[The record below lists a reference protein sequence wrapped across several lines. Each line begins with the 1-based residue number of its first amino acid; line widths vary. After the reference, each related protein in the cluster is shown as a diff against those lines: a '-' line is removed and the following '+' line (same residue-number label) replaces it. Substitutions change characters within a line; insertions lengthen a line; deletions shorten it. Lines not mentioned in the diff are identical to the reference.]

1 MKYVKRKE
9 YLDFLNRHRD
19 KKIIKIVSGVR
30 RSGKSTLF
38 ELFKDELRA
47 EGIQP
52 DQLITMNFED
62 MDNEPYLQADK
73 LYHHISKLLI
83 PNKMNYVFLD
93 EIQNVD
99 HFEKAVNS
107 LFLKDNVDLYL
118 TGSNAYFLSSDIA
131 TVLSGRYVELK
142 MLPLSF
148 KEYVEWNRQ
157 NNVVKKNEE
166 LFNQYLESSFPY
178 TLFVDSEKEKLEY
191 LQGIYS
197 TVVLKDIVARLSVR
211 DVEVLER
218 IIRTLFSDIGSLV
231 NVNKIKNT
239 LVSSGY
245 KASNPSISNY
255 LTGITDSLIM
265 YPVSQYDIHG
275 RRLLGTQKKYYAVD
289 VGLRRLL
296 LADHRQ
302 DFGHIIE
309 NIVFLE
315 LKRRGYEVYVGN
327 TGKYEVDFVAV
338 DAKQNVEYYQV
349 SLTTLDE
356 KTLQRELRSLQAIND
371 QYPKYL
377 ITLDQINRTANYNG
391 IQKMNLIDWLLASR
405 N

>member
-9 YLDFLNRHRD
+9 YLDFLNRHRG

-47 EGIQP
+47 EGIQS

-148 KEYVEWNRQ
+148 KEYV
-157 NNVVKKNEE
+157 
-166 LFNQYLESSFPY
+166 
-178 TLFVDSEKEKLEY
+178 
-191 LQGIYS
+191 
-197 TVVLKDIVARLSVR
+197 
-211 DVEVLER
+211 
-218 IIRTLFSDIGSLV
+218 
-231 NVNKIKNT
+231 
-239 LVSSGY
+239 
-245 KASNPSISNY
+245 
-255 LTGITDSLIM
+255 
-265 YPVSQYDIHG
+265 
-275 RRLLGTQKKYYAVD
+275 
-289 VGLRRLL
+289 
-296 LADHRQ
+296 
-302 DFGHIIE
+302 
-309 NIVFLE
+309 
-315 LKRRGYEVYVGN
+315 
-327 TGKYEVDFVAV
+327 
-338 DAKQNVEYYQV
+338 
-349 SLTTLDE
+349 
-356 KTLQRELRSLQAIND
+356 
-371 QYPKYL
+371 
-377 ITLDQINRTANYNG
+377 
-391 IQKMNLIDWLLASR
+391 
-405 N
+405 